1 MVDKNPKTYLGN
13 QNLKGTNVKQEF
25 TKDQI
30 KEYVKCSKDPLYF
43 IENYVKIVTLDDGLV
58 QFKPWDFQKDMV
70 QSLHDDRFVI
80 CKFPRQ
86 TGKSTTVIAYLL
98 HYILFNGDVR
108 VAILANKQ
116 ATAMELLH
124 RLKVAYEH
132 LPQWLQQGIEEWN
145 KGTIELENGARI
157 LASATSSSAVRG
169 GSFNMIFLDEFA
181 YIPEGV
187 AEDFFSSVYPT
198 ITSGKTTKVLIV
210 STPKGLN
217 MFYKLWTGA
226 VEGNNEYTPVEVTWD
241 QVPGRDEKWK
251 KQTIAN
257 TSEQQFKVEFEC
269 DFIGSVSTLISSSKL
284 KCLAF
289 TKPKSETEDGLK
301 IYEDP
306 IPEHTYAMTVDVSR
320 GQGLDY
326 HAFSIVDVTSV
337 PYKLVS
343 TFRNNVISP
352 MVLPNLLFRIGT
364 HYNDAYI
371 LVETND
377 IGGQVIDILY
387 EDLEYEN
394 ILYTQSK
401 VTKGQVLT
409 GGFGS
414 GNSRRGVKTTSGVKR
429 VGCSLLK
436 SMIEEDKLL
445 ITDYDTIGE
454 LSTFVSKKQSYQA
467 DSGHHD
473 DLVMTLVLFG
483 WLTYQQ
489 YFKDLVDLDIRKD
502 LYQDKI
508 DSIEEDLVP
517 FGIFDNGIGSDLPEH
532 EVDDEGQV
540 WFNAEDDNSPLD
552 KRNFK
557 GY

>member
-1 MVDKNPKTYLGN
+1 MADKNPKTYLGN
-13 QNLKGTNVKQEF
+13 QNLKGSNVKQEF
-25 TKDQI
+25 TKKQI
-30 KEYVKCSKDPLYF
+30 EEYVKCSKDPLYF

-58 QFKPWDFQKDMV
+58 QFKPWDFQQDMINT
-70 QSLHDDRFVI
+70 LHEDRFVI

-86 TGKSTTVIAYLL
+86 TGKSTVVIAYLL

-181 YIPEGV
+181 YIPENV
-187 AEDFFSSVYPT
+187 ASDFFSSVYPT
-198 ITSGKTTKVLIV
+198 ITSGETTKVLIV

-226 VEGNNEYTPVEVTWD
+226 VEGTNEYTPVEVTWD
-241 QVPGRDEKWK
+241 KVPGRDEKWK
-251 KQTIAN
+251 QQTIAN
-257 TSEQQFKVEFEC
+257 TSERQFQVEFEC
-269 DFIGSVSTLISSSKL
+269 DFVGSVATLISRSKL
-284 KCLAF
+284 GCLAF
-289 TKPKSETEDGLK
+289 TKPISENEDGIK

-320 GQGLDY
+320 GQGIDY
-326 HAFSIVDVTSV
+326 SAFSVVDVTEV
-337 PYKLVS
+337 PYKLVA
-343 TFRNNVISP
+343 TFRNNLMPP
-352 MVLPNLLFRIGT
+352 MVLPNLLFRMGT

-429 VGCSLLK
+429 VGCSMLK
-436 SMIEEDKLL
+436 TMIEEDKLL
-445 ITDYDTIGE
+445 VTDYDTIHE
-454 LSTFVSKKQSYQA
+454 LTTFVAKKSSYEA

-489 YFKDLVDLDIRKD
+489 YFKELVDIDIRKD

-508 DSIEEDLVP
+508 DSVEQDLTP
-517 FGIFDNGIGSDLPEH
+517 FGIVDDGLGSDIPKH
-532 EVDDEGQV
+532 EIDDEGQI
-540 WFNAEDDNSPLD
+540 WFNADDDSAPI
-552 KRNFK
+552 KWR
-557 GY
+557 

>member
-1 MVDKNPKTYLGN
+1 MDKPAKTYLGN
-13 QNLKGTNVKQEF
+13 QNLKGANVQQAF
-25 TKDQI
+25 TKEQVE
-30 KEYVKCSKDPLYF
+30 EYVKCSKDPLYF
-43 IENYVKIVTLDDGLV
+43 IENYVKIVTLDEGLV
-58 QFKPWDFQKDMV
+58 QFKPWDFQQDMV
-70 QSLHDDRFVI
+70 KTLHKNRFVI

-86 TGKSTTVIAYLL
+86 TGKSTVVIAYLL

-124 RLKVAYEH
+124 RLKIAYEH

-181 YIPEGV
+181 YIPENI
-187 AEDFFSSVYPT
+187 ATNFFSSVYPT
-198 ITSGKTTKVLIV
+198 ITSGETTKVLIV

-226 VEGNNEYTPVEVTWD
+226 IEGNNEYTPVEVSWD

-251 KQTIAN
+251 QQTIAN
-257 TSEQQFKVEFEC
+257 TSEQQFRVEFEC
-269 DFIGSVSTLISSSKL
+269 DFVGSVSTLISRSKL
-284 KCLAF
+284 ECLAF
-289 TKPKSETEDGLK
+289 TKPLSENEDGIK

-320 GQGLDY
+320 GQGIDY
-326 HAFSIVDVTSV
+326 SAFSIIDVTEV
-337 PYKLVS
+337 PYKLVA
-343 TFRNNVISP
+343 TFRNNIMSP
-352 MVLPNLLFRIGT
+352 MVLPNLLFRLGT

-401 VTKGQVLT
+401 VTKGQILT

-414 GNSRRGVKTTSGVKR
+414 GKSRRGVKTTAGVKR
-429 VGCSLLK
+429 VGCSMLK
-436 SMIEEDKLL
+436 TMIEEDKLL
-445 ITDYDTIGE
+445 VTDYDTISE
-454 LSTFVSKKQSYQA
+454 LTTFVAKKNSYEA

-473 DLVMTLVLFG
+473 DLVMSLVLFG

-489 YFKDLVDLDIRKD
+489 YFKELVDIDIRKD
-502 LYQDKI
+502 LYQDRI
-508 DSIEEDLVP
+508 DSVEEDLTP
-517 FGIFDNGIGSDLPEH
+517 FGIIDDGLGSGLPDH
-532 EVDDEGQV
+532 EIDDEGNV
-540 WFNAEDDNSPLD
+540 WFSADNKNSPIDNNL
-552 KRNFK
+552 FK
-557 GY
+557 GW